1 MTKGR
6 LGRPTFSSLSIS
18 IQDKSNKCI
27 VEKSQRNAQ
36 WRKVNIDDQGQ
47 VRQTYYP
54 LSKTNTNVSSTWQSK
69 IEDLLFFNVND
80 GIRVF
85 QDMAEFVFGLLS
97 FVFWWFFCSRLLV
110 WVLVLPLAV
119 SVSLV
124 PLKLKISKDT
134 PLKGIINKNGW
145 YWFKYKSRPQPQQ
158 NTSE

>member
-1 MTKGR
+1 MFYLIIK
-6 LGRPTFSSLSIS
+6 PSAAP
-18 IQDKSNKCI
+18 
-27 VEKSQRNAQ
+27 E
-36 WRKVNIDDQGQ
+36 IDDQGQ

-69 IEDLLFFNVND
+69 IEDLHFFNVND

-97 FVFWWFFCSRLLV
+97 FVFWWVFCSHLLV